1 MGIFALIVVL
11 LIFATLLLGWN
22 KRFSYV
28 QMLIFGNLLIFF
40 VLIINDLYG
49 GEAILSELGLR
60 PEYLASGERPYTLLT
75 HMFMHSSFAHIIGN
89 VLFLFLIGVQLEY
102 RVGKWRTFVLYFVS
116 GLMAAVTQSFILGLD
131 STTLMVGASGAIAGL
146 VGALLML
153 YPRDKIPML
162 LGPIFLPNVPV
173 ILAAGV
179 FLATQLVLDIAFIG
193 SGQSGGVAYAA
204 HLGGFVT
211 GLLLAAVLPRPA
223 ARAGRAIDA
232 SGLEVLA
239 TTDALREELERIR
252 SETEPS
258 VREAWL
264 EDFVKNAKCPK
275 CGSSLKLKGSK
286 VTCRCGYEV
295 KLR

>member
-1 MGIFALIVVL
+1 
-11 LIFATLLLGWN
+11 
-22 KRFSYV
+22 
-28 QMLIFGNLLIFF
+28 IFGNLLIFF
-40 VLIINDLYG
+40 VMIVNELYG
-49 GEAILSELGLR
+49 GEEIISELGLR
-60 PEYLASGERPYTLLT
+60 PDYLASGERPYTILT
-75 HMFMHSSFAHIIGN
+75 HMFIHSSFAHVIGN

-116 GLMAAVTQSFILGLD
+116 GLMAAITQSLILGLD
-131 STTLMVGASGAIAGL
+131 STTLMIGASGAIAGL

-153 YPRDKIPML
+153 YPRDRIPML

-211 GLLLAAVLPRPA
+211 GLLLAAAIPKPA
-223 ARAGRAIDA
+223 TRVGRTIDA
-232 SGLEVLA
+232 AGLDELA
-239 TTDALREELERIR
+239 TTDALREELARIKA
-252 SETEPS
+252 ETEPS
-258 VREAWL
+258 VRDAWL
-264 EDFVKNAKCPK
+264 DHFVKKAKCPR
-275 CGSSLKLKGSK
+275 CGSSLELKGNK
-286 VTCRCGYEV
+286 VVCKCCYEV